1 MVQVREREYNHGQI
15 RHRHHIGEPVDQ
27 RHCRGGSIDYGLTEG
42 IQLTELMEGAYRA
55 HREGRTVSYP
65 LD

>member
-1 MVQVREREYNHGQI
+1 MGGWSRRACRN
-15 RHRHHIGEPVDQ
+15 RCRTPVTQWIDAIA
-27 RHCRGGSIDYGLTEG
+27 GDGPVDYGLTEG

-55 HREGRTVSYP
+55 HRQGRTVSYP